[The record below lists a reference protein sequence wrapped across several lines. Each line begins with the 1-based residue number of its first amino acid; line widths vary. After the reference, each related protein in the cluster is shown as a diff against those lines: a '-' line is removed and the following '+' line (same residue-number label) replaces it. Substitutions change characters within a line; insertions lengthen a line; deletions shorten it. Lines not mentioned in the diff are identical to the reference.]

1 MIPFLILLGIT
12 VFMFA
17 VIQYELLIFKSKT
30 NPKLKPNFMQT
41 LGAQYQILYGENP
54 DAGSMGP
61 FQWCNWVVFSV
72 STVIV
77 SLNLLIAI
85 ISDIYD

>member
-1 MIPFLILLGIT
+1 LK
-12 VFMFA
+12 VH
-17 VIQYELLIFKSKT
+17 KSHGTGVKI
-30 NPKLKPNFMQT
+30 NFVEE

-54 DAGSMGP
+54 DASKMGP
-61 FQWCNWVVFSV
+61 FQWINWIFFSV

-85 ISDIYD
+85 ISDIYDQV